1 MSDPGSPARRPGVAR
16 PFIATLLG
24 VGVVAGGTW
33 VAARHMGGA
42 APDAPPPVTPA
53 ALSRAQPTPMPAA
66 QQAVANSGS
75 APRLLLDGPAS
86 AGATGGGPSAAA
98 TDKDAPA
105 PGNSEPARHANAAAD
120 KPAPAGS
127 ASPGADTAGAAP
139 RKVADAGNGKSAPP
153 AGRRSA
159 TTLRSVGT
167 ADTPR
172 DGGDTAPPPEEA
184 GSHAPKRPSFDIV
197 RVTPRGETVVAGR
210 ASPNTQVALLDNGRP
225 IAHAQA
231 DPSGQFV
238 LLPDKPLPA
247 GGQELSLQSQAP
259 GEQPVAGDAPAI
271 LVVPE
276 ATPPPDPTTP
286 LRGPLR
292 RARARWR
299 C

>member
-1 MSDPGSPARRPGVAR
+1 M
-16 PFIATLLG
+16 
-24 VGVVAGGTW
+24 
-33 VAARHMGGA
+33 
-42 APDAPPPVTPA
+42 
-53 ALSRAQPTPMPAA
+53 
-66 QQAVANSGS
+66 
-75 APRLLLDGPAS
+75 
-86 AGATGGGPSAAA
+86 
-98 TDKDAPA
+98 
-105 PGNSEPARHANAAAD
+105 
-120 KPAPAGS
+120 
-127 ASPGADTAGAAP
+127 
-139 RKVADAGNGKSAPP
+139 
-153 AGRRSA
+153 
-159 TTLRSVGT
+159 
-167 ADTPR
+167 
-172 DGGDTAPPPEEA
+172 
-184 GSHAPKRPSFDIV
+184 

-276 ATPPPDPTTP
+276 ATPPSDPTTP